1 MCSQF
6 VNRVEPS
13 YAAPTAINRHFSKV
27 AQRYH
32 YLRTTDSE
40 PITLIVKELK
50 KLAHI
55 EAVDIGCGTGR
66 YDLLLCRYLGDKLRL
81 TCVDAN
87 VDMLEALGKYL
98 ENQGVSNFISM
109 LASAENLP
117 SPSNTY
123 DCVCTFNAIHHFN
136 LLEYLHESARIL
148 KSGGY
153 LFIYTRLRE
162 QNRKNI
168 WGRYF
173 PKFHQKET
181 RLYTLD
187 TIMQSVAAVPNLWI
201 KSVEYFQYGRTST
214 LAQLV
219 ERARAHHYSTFSL
232 YSPEELERA
241 IAGFM
246 QKIRN
251 EFEDAHRIRWFD
263 ENVLFVIRKYG

>member
-1 MCSQF
+1 VCSQF
-6 VNRVEPS
+6 ANRVEPS
-13 YAAPTAINRHFSKV
+13 HATLTAIHHHFSRIAK
-27 AQRYH
+27 RYH

-66 YDLLLCRYLGDKLRL
+66 YDLLLYRYLGDKLRL

-87 VDMLEALGKYL
+87 VDMLETLGKYL
-98 ENQGVSNFISM
+98 KKQGISNFISI

-123 DCVCTFNAIHHFN
+123 DCVYTFNAIHHFN
-136 LLEYLHESARIL
+136 LLEFLHESARIL

-162 QNRKNI
+162 QNRSNI

-173 PKFHQKET
+173 PEFHQKET
-181 RLYTLD
+181 RLYTPD
-187 TIMQSVAAVPNLWI
+187 TLTQSVVAVPNLWI
-201 KSVEYFQYGRTST
+201 KSIEYFKYGRTST

-219 ERARAHHYSTFSL
+219 ERVRAHHYSTFSL
-232 YSPEELERA
+232 YSSEELEEA
-241 IAGFM
+241 IAGFT

-251 EFEDAHRIRWFD
+251 EFEEAHRIRWFD
-263 ENVLFVIRKYG
+263 ENVLFVIRKEG